1 MVFGNVGGMAA
12 FLGLVLKFLVE
23 RFGHLKLQAKLIN
36 KLYKQNKLSNY
47 DKNKEGFESYL
58 KGEIEISAPRYLEF
72 RYIFREILCGCQC
85 MRDKNS
91 DWAKYY
97 NKVNVGY
104 DHLLTNLDVVNYVRR
119 IKQ

>member
-12 FLGLVLKFLVE
+12 FLGLVLKFLVG

-36 KLYKQNKLSNY
+36 KLYKQKTASNY
-47 DKNKEGFESYL
+47 EKHKEGFESHL